1 MDGFTHLLIEKEG
14 VIDMYSAKEAA
25 EITGLSTAT
34 LRYYEREKL
43 IPQITRTDQ
52 KYRQYTDTDIE
63 WIKMIQCMRMA
74 NIPIRSIKQ
83 YVELLIQGGKTLKQR
98 YDMVQGHIKDIENQI
113 TNLQNALILTQKKL
127 IFYGELIQE
136 PSYKEITY
144 MEEWKMFKHGN

>member
-1 MDGFTHLLIEKEG
+1 MLIEKEG

-83 YVELLIQGGKTLKQR
+83 YVELLIQPANKKS
-98 YDMVQGHIKDIENQI
+98 IEN
-113 TNLQNALILTQKKL
+113 
-127 IFYGELIQE
+127 
-136 PSYKEITY
+136 
-144 MEEWKMFKHGN
+144 

>member
-1 MDGFTHLLIEKEG
+1 M
-14 VIDMYSAKEAA
+14 IDMYSAKEAA

-74 NIPIRSIKQ
+74 NIPIHSIKE
-83 YVELLIQGGKTLKQR
+83 YVSLLLLGGETLEQR
-98 YDMVQGHIKDIENQI
+98 FAMVQNHMEDIKKQM
-113 TNLQNALILTQKKL
+113 TNLQNAFELTQKKL
-127 IFYGELIQE
+127 SFYKKLLEDS
-136 PSYKEITY
+136 SYKNMSY
-144 MEEWKMFKHGN
+144 NEEWKLFNHGEN